1 MSIALVFLIVNYTA
15 RFLSPKIKVSEMH
28 IKLAS
33 LVVVVV
39 CVALLMIFGK

>member
-1 MSIALVFLIVNYTA
+1 MSVALVALIVNYTA
-15 RFLSPKIKVSEMH
+15 RFLAPKLKLQELH

-33 LVVVVV
+33 LIVVVV